1 MKYLFLMFYIL
12 FLFAC
17 SGTKEMPG
25 SISTTGID
33 FTNYTKQGFFI
44 TTEIYPDKYESIGIL
59 SSTVWPEVSKVPD
72 RYSTNDGRI
81 VTDADGKKWFIK
93 SINYKDALDE
103 LYSKAIGMGADALMK
118 FDIKSVSYQNGSLT
132 VDGIQATGFAI
143 KRTK

>member
-1 MKYLFLMFYIL
+1 
-12 FLFAC
+12 
-17 SGTKEMPG
+17 MPG

-33 FTNYTKQGFFI
+33 FTNYTKLGFFI
-44 TTEIYPDKYESIGIL
+44 TTEIYPGNYQSIGIL
-59 SSTVWPEVSKVPD
+59 SSTVWPEVTKVPD
-72 RYSTNDGRI
+72 KYSSNDGRI

-103 LYSKAIGMGADALMK
+103 LYTKATKMGANAMMK

-143 KRTK
+143 KMTE